1 MNRFAYL
8 PHTPGDIDHMLDAI
22 GVQSIEELFADIPEV
37 LRTKGTPNIP
47 NGLTESEV
55 YREVQRMRDSGRKFV
70 SFLGAGCYDHLIPST
85 VPFVTG
91 RTEFA
96 TSYTPYQAEASQGSL
111 QAMFEFQTMIALLTG
126 LPVPNASLY
135 DGSTAAAEACAMA
148 LQTRK
153 RSRVIAISKTVHPH
167 TIQILR
173 TYFSGLDVEL
183 VFIPESAGETDW
195 NALKEII
202 GENLV
207 CVLAQSPNRYGIVE
221 DLTGIAALIHDA
233 GALLIVSANP
243 MTLGILKT
251 QAEWGADIAVG
262 DGQPF
267 GLGQNFGGPSVG
279 YIAATNELMRHMP
292 GRIVGETADKEGRRA
307 FVLTLQTRE
316 QHIRRERATS
326 NICTNQ
332 ALAAL
337 AVAAYLATVGK
348 EGLREIAKQN
358 VQKAHYLAERIRLE
372 TPATLRYQKPFFNE
386 FVIDPGCSAQRVVE
400 AFLEEGFFAGVPLCD
415 LGDEDSN
422 GILVAVT
429 EKRTRNE
436 LDRYV
441 EILRK
446 VLL

>member
-8 PHTPGDIDHMLDAI
+8 PHTPGDIAHMLDII
-22 GVQSIEELFADIPEV
+22 GVESIEELFADIPEV
-37 LRTKGTPNIP
+37 LRNKGTPNIP
-47 NGLTESEV
+47 NGLTESDV

-96 TSYTPYQAEASQGSL
+96 TSYTPYQAEASQGLL
-111 QAMFEFQTMIALLTG
+111 QAMFEFQTMITLLTG

-135 DGSTAAAEACAMA
+135 DGSTAAVEACAMA

-153 RSRVIAISKTVHPH
+153 RSRAIGISKTVHPH
-167 TIQILR
+167 TIQILQ

-183 VFIPESAGETDW
+183 VFIPETAGETDW
-195 NALKEII
+195 DALKEIV

-207 CVLAQSPNRYGIVE
+207 CVLAQSPNRHGIVE
-221 DLTGIAALIHDA
+221 DLTGIAALIHDT

-243 MTLGILKT
+243 MALGILKS

-279 YIAATNELMRHMP
+279 YIAATKELMRHMP
-292 GRIVGETADKEGRRA
+292 GRIVGETVDTEGSRA

-358 VQKAHYLAERIRLE
+358 VQKAHYLAERITVE
-372 TPATLRYQKPFFNE
+372 TPAKLRYQKPFFNE
-386 FVIDPGCSAQRVVE
+386 FVIDPGSSVQRVVE

-422 GILVAVT
+422 GMLVAVT

-446 VLL
+446 VLV

>member
-8 PHTPGDIDHMLDAI
+8 PQTPTDIAHMLDTI
-22 GVQSIEELFADIPEV
+22 GVKSIEELFADIPEV

-47 NGLTESEV
+47 NGLAEIEV
-55 YREVQRMRDSGRKFV
+55 YREIKRMRDSGKTLV

-96 TSYTPYQAEASQGSL
+96 TSYTPYQAEASQGLL
-111 QAMFEFQTMIALLTG
+111 QAMFEYQTMITLLTG

-148 LQTRK
+148 LQTRR
-153 RSRVIAISKTVHPH
+153 RSKVIGISKTVHPH
-167 TIQILR
+167 TIQILQ
-173 TYFSGLDVEL
+173 TYFSGLEVEIVL
-183 VFIPESAGETDW
+183 IPESSGETDW
-195 NALKEII
+195 NALKGIA
-202 GENLV
+202 GEDLICALV
-207 CVLAQSPNRYGIVE
+207 QSPNRFGIVE
-221 DLTGIAALIHDA
+221 DLTGIAEMLHDA

-243 MTLGILKT
+243 MSLGILRN
-251 QAEWGADIAVG
+251 QAAWGADIAVG

-279 YIAATNELMRHMP
+279 YITATKELIRHMP
-292 GRIVGETADKEGRRA
+292 GRIVGETVDKEGSRA
-307 FVLTLQTRE
+307 FVLTLQARE

-337 AVAAYLATVGK
+337 AVAAYLVTVGK

-358 VQKAHYLAERIRLE
+358 VQKAHYLAARISAE
-372 TPATLRYQKPFFNE
+372 TPVRLRYQKPFFNE
-386 FVIDPGCSAQRVVE
+386 FVVDLGCSAQRVVE
-400 AFLEEGFFAGVPLCD
+400 AFLEEGFFAGIPLCH
-415 LGDEDSN
+415 LGDEDPN
-422 GILVAVT
+422 GMQIAVT

-441 EILRK
+441 D
-446 VLL
+446 VLKKAVL

>member
-8 PHTPGDIDHMLDAI
+8 PHTPDDIAHMLRTI
-22 GVQSIEELFADIPEV
+22 GVERIENLFSDIPET
-37 LRTKGTPNIP
+37 LRAKGMPNIP
-47 NGLTESEV
+47 DGLAEAEV
-55 YREVQRMRDSGRKFV
+55 YREIRRMRDSGKTFV

-91 RTEFA
+91 RTEFV

-111 QAMFEFQTMIALLTG
+111 QAMFEYQTMITQLTG
-126 LPVPNASLY
+126 LPVSNASLY

-153 RSRVIAISKTVHPH
+153 RSKVVGISKTVHPH
-167 TIQILR
+167 TIQILQ
-173 TYFSGLDVEL
+173 TYFSGLGAEIVL
-183 VFIPESAGETDW
+183 IPEASGETDW
-195 NALKEII
+195 RALKAIA
-202 GENLV
+202 GEDLLCALV
-207 CVLAQSPNRYGIVE
+207 QSPNRFGIIE
-221 DLTGIAALIHDA
+221 DLTGIAELVHNS

-243 MTLGILKT
+243 MSLGVLRN
-251 QAEWGADIAVG
+251 QAAWGADIAIG

-279 YIAATNELMRHMP
+279 YIATTVELMRHMP
-292 GRIVGETADKEGRRA
+292 GRIIGETVDKEGNRA

-337 AVAAYLATVGK
+337 AFAAYLATVGK
-348 EGLREIAKQN
+348 VGLREIAKQN
-358 VQKAHYLAERIRLE
+358 VQKAHYLAERIRAE
-372 TPATLRYQKPFFNE
+372 TPVTLRYQKPFFNE
-386 FVIDPGCSAQRVVE
+386 FVVDLGCPAQRVVE
-400 AFLEEGFFAGVPLCD
+400 AFLEDGFFAGIPLCA
-415 LGDEDSN
+415 LGDEDPN
-422 GILVAVT
+422 GMLVAVT

-436 LDRYV
+436 LDRYI

-446 VLL
+446 VTS